1 MFAGHRRG
9 RLPRT
14 TDLTRAGALV
24 VALALIGAATV
35 ATAASSLA
43 EETEGPPSK
52 VITSVKAP
60 FVTPPTCKSD
70 GLLVIQ
76 DQEHIK
82 YTTDPAL
89 AEGAPAQP
97 GTTYTITA
105 TIKGREWAI
114 APGATTVWQLTPLEQ
129 LSEEQCAAAGPIDLC
144 SDLPGVQ
151 ETIPAGMVPKA
162 DGTCAPK
169 AADEGELKP
178 RITLTAGCRTA
189 TWTVKNPNQL
199 EEGEEGS
206 NGGKPIHF
214 FILIDGKKTSATPT
228 VLLPQQSAS
237 GVEEFA
243 ANSGSHTVTI
253 NAGNG
258 RAGGGSGSGSGGE
271 GGTPGHTGG
280 SGGGEEGHGPAATET
295 VSVSTACS
303 TSVSPPVSSVVG
315 PARPTATIVVASCS
329 AATIT
334 LANPTVYSTDASA
347 TFTFTAN
354 GTPSGSPVTVNAGY
368 TQSLTYTRPAN
379 IEKAIHLEVLA
390 GATVIAKGTMA
401 ACAEVE
407 GIVIPGAAPATV
419 EATTVAADTATLPET
434 GAGSSASLAL
444 AGAGILA
451 LGGLLVAWSLR
462 RPEEGPTL

>member
-1 MFAGHRRG
+1 MFARNRQGHPARANG
-9 RLPRT
+9 F
-14 TDLTRAGALV
+14 TRAAALFGTVALV
-24 VALALIGAATV
+24 GTATV
-35 ATAASSLA
+35 VTAASALA
-43 EETEGPPSK
+43 ADEDPADK
-52 VITSVKAP
+52 VITSVTAP

-70 GLLVIQ
+70 GLLQ
-76 DQEHIK
+76 LPTQKHIL

-89 AEGAPAQP
+89 KGEETATAGIA
-97 GTTYTITA
+97 YTITA
-105 TIKGREWAI
+105 TVRGGEWTI
-114 APGATTVWQLTPLEQ
+114 APGATTVWQLTPLER
-129 LSEEQCAAAGPIDLC
+129 LSEEQCAATGPVDLC

-178 RITLTAGCRTA
+178 VVKLTIPTCGKAA
-189 TWTVKNPNQL
+189 WTVTNPNKL

-206 NGGKPIHF
+206 KGGKPIHF
-214 FILIDGKKTSATPT
+214 FVIIDGKKTSTTPT

-237 GVEEFA
+237 GVVGFDP
-243 ANSGSHTVTI
+243 NTGDHLVTI

-280 SGGGEEGHGPAATET
+280 SGGEEGHGPAATET
-295 VSVSTACS
+295 VSVSTACI
-303 TSVSPPVSSVVG
+303 TSVPPPASSVVG

-347 TFTFTAN
+347 TFTVTAN
-354 GTPSGSPVTVNAGY
+354 DTPPGSPVTVNAGY
-368 TQSLTYTRPAN
+368 TQSLTYTRPASV
-379 IEKAIHLEVLA
+379 EKAIHLEVLA
-390 GATVIAKGTMA
+390 GGAVIAKGTMA
-401 ACAEVE
+401 ACVEVE

-419 EATTVAADTATLPET
+419 EATTVADDTATLPET

-444 AGAGILA
+444 AGAGMLA